1 MTKRI
6 TTTGKANAPPEHYTA
21 LGRPLNPATPDS
33 RPFRSG
39 DLVLGAAR
47 IRAEERGRP
56 AGDAFAT
63 RLEAQART
71 MIAPETVE
79 VGAGGELVPSEARGF
94 DAPTLRN
101 TVSDPDYVTADASRD
116 RLELA
121 HQAGALEL
129 ALDTADTIEAQNSL
143 EMMLAHQLAAAH
155 CSTMKLSAQLNRCVE
170 RMDVLHE
177 ETRERANVQGTR
189 LAGAI
194 ARMMTSYQQ
203 GVLTLQRMRSGGRQV
218 VTVQH
223 VHVGEGGQ
231 AVVAG
236 KVAAGG
242 RSRRTRGGECE
253 NE

>member
-1 MTKRI
+1 MAEIGVGRELL
-6 TTTGKANAPPEHYTA
+6 PEDKGS
-21 LGRPLNPATPDS
+21 LS
-33 RPFRSG
+33 RELRS
-39 DLVLGAAR
+39 
-47 IRAEERGRP
+47 
-56 AGDAFAT
+56 
-63 RLEAQART
+63 
-71 MIAPETVE
+71 TV
-79 VGAGGELVPSEARGF
+79 
-94 DAPTLRN
+94 DN
-101 TVSDPDYVTADASRD
+101 PDYVTADASRD

-129 ALDTADTIEAQNSL
+129 ALDTADTIQAQNSL

-155 CSTMKLSAQLNRCVE
+155 CSTMKLSVQLNRCVE
-170 RMDVLHE
+170 RMEVLHE

-189 LAGAI
+189 LAASI

-236 KVAAGG
+236 KVATGG
-242 RSRRTRGGECE
+242 RSRRIRGRKSAE
-253 NE
+253 